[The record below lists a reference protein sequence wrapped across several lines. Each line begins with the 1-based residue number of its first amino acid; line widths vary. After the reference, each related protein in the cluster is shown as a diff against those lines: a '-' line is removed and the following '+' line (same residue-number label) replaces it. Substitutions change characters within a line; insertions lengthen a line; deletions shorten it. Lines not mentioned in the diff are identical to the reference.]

1 VQTDGGHPFI
11 DEASVL
17 PGAHMVRMV
26 DATGKRVVGNSPSST
41 FKPHQEASA
50 YIGGQFE
57 LNRSAGLLLHY
68 YGSCPYIRSCNDI
81 ADLDLDQ
88 IATAQLAVDRQIEKC
103 TISQASFAIEEETDC
118 PDLLLRKRSLCANGL
133 ASVPSHA
140 TLHGWIIE

>member
-1 VQTDGGHPFI
+1 MAVTHSS
-11 DEASVL
+11 SVL

-26 DATGKRVVGNSPSST
+26 DAARKRVVGNSPSST

-103 TISQASFAIEEETDC
+103 TISQASFSIEEETDC

-140 TLHGWIIE
+140 TLHGRIIA